1 MLHDLNIDIHE
12 YFFCIICFKSWTEEL
27 KEILGN
33 QTRQVSKCTI
43 SQGELPTGH
52 SAGKNH
58 NKNLQVIDSL
68 TLVQKYH
75 NQSNVV
81 FGGDNEAVN
90 EEDEKKKEEERKKK
104 EEELNKK
111 LPDYDPKLGG
121 KSSVT
126 FGDTN
131 QPHTSVKVRA
141 PPGGRSNFTLG

>member
-1 MLHDLNIDIHE
+1 M
-12 YFFCIICFKSWTEEL
+12 
-27 KEILGN
+27 N
-33 QTRQVSKCTI
+33 QTRLASKCTI
-43 SQGELPTGH
+43 SQEDPPTGH
-52 SAGKNH
+52 SAGKNP
-58 NKNLQVIDSL
+58 NKKPQVRDSL
-68 TLVQKYH
+68 VLVKKYH
-75 NQSNVV
+75 NQSSVV
-81 FGGDNEAVN
+81 FGGDNEAHD

-126 FGDTN
+126 FGDSN